1 MRATLV
7 IVCAMILLG
16 AAQGALAHRMTI
28 GQISPDFLIAATAA
42 IGLLLGP
49 TAGTLAGM
57 LAGLAHGSITGVG
70 LGSFMAS
77 RALVGC
83 LAGSAKSHVFHDNP
97 LVPLV
102 GGIVGT
108 LVAESVFVLLN
119 PPARLGEWFAPLP
132 LIAIYNGIIAV
143 PTYWVLRRLLISK
156 AALPRGPYVRPG
168 GELRGDG

>member
-1 MRATLV
+1 MMRATLV
-7 IVCAMILLG
+7 IFCAMLLLG

-70 LGSFMAS
+70 FGSFMAS

-97 LVPLV
+97 IVPLV
-102 GGIVGT
+102 GGVVGT

-119 PPARLGEWFAPLP
+119 PPARLSEWFAALP

-143 PTYWVLRRLLISK
+143 PTYWALRRLLVSK
-156 AALPRGPYVRPG
+156 SAPQRGPYVRPG
-168 GELRGDG
+168 EVMGNG